1 MRIFAPRPSLGASK
15 DGGGGRRCDWYMA
28 RYKVGLA
35 LSGGSVK
42 GFAHIG
48 VLRYLDEIGVRPDI
62 IAGTS
67 AGALVGAFYA
77 DGYKP
82 DEIFELM
89 SSLRLGSMTNL
100 RPLNAAGLLNT
111 SPFEEFL
118 TRHLRH
124 KRIEELPT
132 PLRIVATDLDRGESH
147 TFREGELGRAVRA
160 SCSIPV
166 LFHPVEID
174 GTSYVDGGLFRN
186 FPASIIRD
194 ECQVLIG
201 MNLGPWEREHYTKSI
216 VSVAE
221 RSWSFVF
228 RQNTLLDK
236 EVCDI
241 LLETH
246 DVLGYGMFDTDSA
259 AALAEVGYE
268 VARRELT
275 RERLEPLCG

>member
-1 MRIFAPRPSLGASK
+1 
-15 DGGGGRRCDWYMA
+15 MA
-28 RYKVGLA
+28 RYKIGLA

-48 VLRYLDEIGVRPDI
+48 VLKYMEEIGLQPNV

-77 DGYKP
+77 DGYRP
-82 DEIFELM
+82 DEIFALM
-89 SSLRLGSMTNL
+89 SRLKLGRMTNL
-100 RPLNAAGLLNT
+100 RPLNASGILDT
-111 SPFEEFL
+111 SPFEAFL
-118 TRHLRH
+118 STQLRH
-124 KRIEELPT
+124 RRIEDLPT
-132 PLRIVATDLDRGESH
+132 PIRIVATDLDRGESH
-147 TFREGELGRAVRA
+147 TFAEGELAKAVRA

-174 GTSYVDGGLFRN
+174 GTTYIDGGLFRN
-186 FPASIIRD
+186 FPASVIRG
-194 ECQVLIG
+194 ECDVLIG
-201 MNLGPWEREHYTKSI
+201 MNLGPWEQEGYTKSI
-216 VSVAE
+216 VAVAE

-228 RQNTLLDK
+228 RQNTLPDK

-246 DVLGYGMFDTDSA
+246 DVLGYGMFDTDAA

-268 VARRELT
+268 VAKRELPV
-275 RERLEPLCG
+275 ERLLALGIL